1 MTLPD
6 PPDVLIL
13 GGGAAGCVLAARLS
27 EDPARRVVLV
37 EAGPDAAPT
46 PARRAAYPGRAYF
59 DPATRWPGPAVL
71 TGGVRRNAGRA
82 AAGYA
87 QGRVLGGGTAIN
99 GLGANRGAPSDYD
112 GWGALGAEGW
122 SWDAVAPAFA
132 RLERDLDRAGPEHGR
147 DGPIPVRRPDPAQA
161 SGFARAAA
169 AAAARAGAVWRA
181 DQNGAWEDGLFP
193 ITLNLDEDWRRVD
206 AARGWLTPA
215 VRRRANLRIVTR
227 TEALRVLIEDG
238 RAVGAAL
245 RLPDGREA
253 TLRAA
258 AVVVA
263 AGALRSPVLL
273 MRGGVGNGAALR
285 GAGIAVVAHRPGV
298 GANLQ
303 EHPAA
308 GVAAWL
314 PRHARAAP
322 DAHHIPIM
330 QRFSS
335 GLDGEPAGDMHMALM
350 TRAAW
355 HPVGRRVGMAYVWV
369 NRAHSTGHVRL
380 TRDGFA
386 VDFRLLSDD
395 RDRVR
400 LAQGFRRAAAL
411 MAATAAAGACGAPFA
426 AQPAARARRFAAPS
440 AAAWAATAAA
450 AAALEASGRHA
461 PRLLARMA
469 GDAPPLAALLA
480 DADRLDAFLDDA
492 VTGVWHACG
501 TCRMG
506 AVDDPLAVTDG
517 AGRVIGVAGLRVCDA
532 SLFPAIPCANLALPV
547 MMTALRVADAMIAE
561 GAR

>member
-27 EDPARRVVLV
+27 EDPARRVALV

-59 DPATRWPGPAVL
+59 DPATLWPGPGVRL
-71 TGGVRRNAGRA
+71 GGVRRNAGRA
-82 AAGYA
+82 PAGYA
-87 QGRVLGGGTAIN
+87 QARVLGGGTAIN

-112 GWGALGAEGW
+112 GWGAMGAAGW
-122 SWDAVAPAFA
+122 SWAAVAPAFA
-132 RLERDLDRAGPEHGR
+132 ALERDLDMAGPGHGR
-147 DGPIPVRRPDPAQA
+147 DGPIPVRRPDLARA

-169 AAAARAGAVWRA
+169 AQAARAGAVWRA
-181 DQNGAWEDGLFP
+181 DQNGAWRDGLYP
-193 ITLNLDEDWRRVD
+193 ITLTLDETWRRVD
-206 AARGWLTPA
+206 AARAWLTPA
-215 VRRRANLRIVTR
+215 VRRRPNLAILTGV
-227 TEALRVLIEDG
+227 EALRVVIEGG

-253 TLRAA
+253 TLRAG

-273 MRGGVGNGAALR
+273 MRGGVGDGAALQA
-285 GAGIAVVAHRPGV
+285 AGIAVAAHRPGV

-314 PRHARAAP
+314 PRGARAAA
-322 DAHHIPIM
+322 DAHHIPIV

-335 GLDGEPAGDMHMALM
+335 GLDGAPAGDMHLALM

-369 NRAHSTGHVRL
+369 NRAHSQGHVRL
-380 TRDGFA
+380 ARDGFD

-395 RDRVR
+395 RDRTR
-400 LAQGFRRAAAL
+400 LADGFRRAAAL
-411 MAATAAAGACGAPFA
+411 MTATAAAGACGPPFA

-440 AAAWAATAAA
+440 AMAWAATAAA
-450 AAALEASGRHA
+450 ALALDAAGRRA
-461 PRLLARMA
+461 PALLARLA

-480 DADRLDAFLDDA
+480 DPDRLDAFLDDA

-506 AVDDPLAVTDG
+506 DPDDPRAVTDG

-532 SLFPAIPCANLALPV
+532 SLFPTVPCANLALPV
-547 MMTALRVADAMIAE
+547 MMTALRVADAIIAE
-561 GAR
+561 GAC